1 MSSADPSALLPTLAA
16 GTQVLVGN
24 EILTVDATLAAALR
38 PGDRIIGVPGSL
50 LHVAA
55 EADALVRDQVAA
67 AQAAFHRLSDVSDDA
82 ITAFFNGFAA
92 LLADNVSFAPIARA
106 NREDVERAAAAG
118 RTTTR
123 LALSD
128 KMRADMVAGLHGWA
142 GIAGGRDVLL
152 QEITHDGWT
161 VQQRKAPLGVVGF
174 VFEGRPNVFADA
186 CGVLRSGNTVVFRI
200 GSDALGTARAIMT
213 HAVRPALANAGL
225 PDGAVA
231 LLDSPSRATGWALF
245 SSSTLGLAVARGSG
259 QAVAQLGAVA
269 RQAGVPVSLHG
280 TGGAWMMAG
289 EHVDAD
295 RFQQV
300 VRWSL
305 DRKVCNTLNVC
316 VLLKSHADQLLPRFL
331 EALTVA
337 ASARDTQ
344 PRLHVL
350 AGSDHAALS
359 PWFQRTHTIIRSE
372 GSVEEPAASFVGV
385 GELGTEWEWEGSPE
399 VTLAL
404 ADSVEQAVE
413 WFNAYSPRLVASL
426 ISEDAAEQ
434 DRFWAAV
441 DCPFVGDGF
450 TRWVDGQF
458 ALDAP
463 ELGLSNWEN
472 GRLFARSAVLSG
484 DTVFTVRTRV
494 RQTDPSLHR

>member
-1 MSSADPSALLPTLAA
+1 MILKA
-16 GTQVLVGN
+16 GTSVLVGT
-24 EILTVDATLAAALR
+24 EVLIVSEELAAAVQ
-38 PGDRIIGVPGSL
+38 PDDRVIGTPTGL
-50 LHVAA
+50 LHVPADAHHLVDQQVSRAARAFRELAQVTDIAITKFFTEFASRLADDVVFAHIA
-55 EADALVRDQVAA
+55 EANTL
-67 AQAAFHRLSDVSDDA
+67 
-82 ITAFFNGFAA
+82 
-92 LLADNVSFAPIARA
+92 
-106 NREDVERAAAAG
+106 DVEQATQSG

-123 LALSD
+123 LVLSD
-128 KMRADMVAGLHGWA
+128 RMRADMISGLQTWA
-142 GIAGGRDVLL
+142 GIDGGRDVLL
-152 QEITHDGWT
+152 QHIDHDGWS
-161 VQQRKAPLGVVGF
+161 VEQRKAPLGVIGF

-213 HAVRPALANAGL
+213 HAVNPALLTAGL
-225 PDGAVA
+225 PPGAVA

-245 SSSTLGLAVARGSG
+245 SHPGLGLAVARGSG

-280 TGGAWMMAG
+280 TGGAWMIAG
-289 EHVDAD
+289 LHADAD
-295 RFQQV
+295 RFEQV

-316 VLLKSHADQLLPRFL
+316 LIPRQLADQLVPRFL
-331 EALTVA
+331 A
-337 ASARDTQ
+337 AVSAAATARNTQ

-350 AGSDHAALS
+350 AGSTHSSLDE
-359 PWFQRTHTIIRSE
+359 WFTRTHTISRAE
-372 GSVEEPAASFVGV
+372 GAIQEPAASWITADA
-385 GELGTEWEWEGSPE
+385 LATEWEWEDSPE
-399 VTLAL
+399 LTLAISE
-404 ADSVEQAVE
+404 SVDQAIE
-413 WFNAYSPRLVASL
+413 WCNSYSPRLVATL
-426 ISEDAAEQ
+426 ISEDDAEQ
-434 DRFWAAV
+434 DLFWQSV

-458 ALDAP
+458 ALNAP

-494 RQTDPSLHR
+494 RQTNPELHR